1 MPSFNVINYSV
12 RPSKS
17 IQRQIVFDGLSKLEP
32 ALDLRNAAYIGF
44 GSIWFTDFVLAH
56 KKIDFKRMISIEGN
70 DVGYR
75 RAQFNKPYSIVSVK
89 HGHSNSIIPDLLDD
103 EELCAK
109 PWVVWLDFD
118 YELNPSVVDDMRE
131 LAKSAPV
138 NSVLVFTIN
147 VVPTKYGK
155 KRDRPAYLK
164 ETLGSVV
171 PDDLTVTQ
179 CREPYL
185 QLTLAELSTKFMTSV
200 TAKISRS
207 GRFFPAFRLPYKDG
221 APMITFGG
229 IILGEEKADQVQE
242 IVNGGNWDG
251 MTDDQIVAPHL
262 TVKEAIQMQSLLPTD
277 SAITRD
283 QIQELGFDLTDS
295 EIAVFQKYYKHYPS
309 FAQVV
314 L

>member
-17 IQRQIVFDGLSKLEP
+17 IQRQIVFDGLSNLEST
-32 ALDLRNAAYIGF
+32 LGLRDATYIGF

-56 KKIDFKRMISIEGN
+56 TKINIDRMISMES
-70 DVGYR
+70 DEVGFK
-75 RAQFNKPYSIVSVK
+75 RAYFNRPYSIVSVE
-89 HGHSNSIIPDLLDD
+89 HGHSNGIIPDLLDD
-103 EELCAK
+103 KDLCSK

-118 YELNPSVVDDMRE
+118 YELNPSVVEDMRK
-131 LAKSAPV
+131 LAEGAPI
-138 NSVLVFTIN
+138 NSVLVFTLN
-147 VVPTKYGK
+147 ALPSKYGK
-155 KRDRPAYLK
+155 TRERQAYLE

-171 PDDLTVTQ
+171 PDNLTVRQ

-207 GRFFPAFRLPYKDG
+207 GKFVPAFRLPYKDG

-242 IVNGGNWDG
+242 IVNGGNWAG
-251 MTDDQIVAPHL
+251 MTDEQIVAPHL

-277 SAITRD
+277 NAITRD
-283 QIQELGFDLTDS
+283 QIRKLGFDLTDS

>member
-56 KKIDFKRMISIEGN
+56 KKIDIKRMISIEG
-70 DVGYR
+70 DYVGYR
-75 RAQFNKPYSIVSVK
+75 RAQFNKPYSIISVK
-89 HGHSNSIIPDLLDD
+89 HGHSNSIIPDLFDD

-147 VVPTKYGK
+147 AVPTKYGK
-155 KRDRPAYLK
+155 TRDRPTYLK
-164 ETLGSVV
+164 GTLGSVV
-171 PDDLTVTQ
+171 PDNLTVRQ

-207 GRFFPAFRLPYKDG
+207 GRFVPAFRLPYKDG

-242 IVNGGNWDG
+242 IVNGGNWAG
-251 MTDDQIVAPHL
+251 MTDEQIVAPHL

-277 SAITRD
+277 NAITRD
-283 QIQELGFDLTDS
+283 QIRKLGFDLTDS